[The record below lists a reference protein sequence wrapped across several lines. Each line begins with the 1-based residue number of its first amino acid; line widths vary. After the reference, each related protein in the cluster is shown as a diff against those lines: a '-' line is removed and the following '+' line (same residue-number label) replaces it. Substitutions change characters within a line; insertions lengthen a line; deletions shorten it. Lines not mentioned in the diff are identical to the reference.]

1 MSIAK
6 GLRVMREIEA
16 ANKAAVE
23 RWKNENAKRKD

>member
-6 GLRVMREIEA
+6 GLRVMREIET

-23 RWKNENAKRKD
+23 RWKKANAK